1 MERAVDVVQDRAP
14 IWLRSKPSEATK
26 DQREESFKT
35 RGPTRKPEALWSKTK
50 EPEIVLETEAF
61 QKKKQK
67 KKLVEDDELDFTKAR
82 EKLREKF
89 EYVLTIPA
97 EIKEKFHSI
106 CLRDTASRVEV
117 SEAEESRS
125 GKEIDFDREYD
136 IIELH
141 EHILVIGGASG
152 GQGNE
157 PTDKVEAY
165 DIMSGEWRHIEP
177 LPLETT
183 ACYATAI
190 TGKVS
195 YTTITT
201 IYCSISITINLCH
214 FENFRLVGNNS

>member
-1 MERAVDVVQDRAP
+1 M
-14 IWLRSKPSEATK
+14 
-26 DQREESFKT
+26 
-35 RGPTRKPEALWSKTK
+35 
-50 EPEIVLETEAF
+50 
-61 QKKKQK
+61 
-67 KKLVEDDELDFTKAR
+67 VEDDELDFTKAR

-97 EIKEKFHSI
+97 EIKEKLQSI

-152 GQGNE
+152 RQGNE

-165 DIMSGEWRHIEP
+165 DIMSGEWRQIEP

-201 IYCSISITINLCH
+201 IYTLSLFDKHHNKFVTTS
-214 FENFRLVGNNS
+214 VW

>member
-14 IWLRSKPSEATK
+14 IWLRSMPSEATK
-26 DQREESFKT
+26 DQHKESFKT

-82 EKLREKF
+82 EKLRQKF

-97 EIKEKFHSI
+97 EIKEKLQSI

-165 DIMSGEWRHIEP
+165 DIMSGEWRQIEP

-190 TGKVS
+190 IGKVS

-201 IYCSISITINLCH
+201 IYTLSLFDKHHNKFVTTS
-214 FENFRLVGNNS
+214 VW